1 MNNFFKVVL
10 VVLIVAYVVSPIDLV
25 PGPVDDALLILFSL
39 GGNRLA
45 KKGN

>member
-1 MNNFFKVVL
+1 MSHFFKAVL

-25 PGPVDDALLILFSL
+25 PGPIDDALLILFAL
-39 GGNRLA
+39 GGNRLT